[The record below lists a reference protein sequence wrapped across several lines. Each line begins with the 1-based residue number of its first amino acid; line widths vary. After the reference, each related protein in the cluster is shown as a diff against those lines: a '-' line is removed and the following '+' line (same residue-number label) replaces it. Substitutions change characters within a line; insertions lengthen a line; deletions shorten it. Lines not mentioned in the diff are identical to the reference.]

1 MQRSLK
7 GEINAA
13 WFCFQYSQSCLG
25 PSSGIFIVRLPS
37 WEKLKVSGKMSEEGS
52 WPGPLPSLGGP
63 FVLEPLDPWGLFTT
77 HLSPGG
83 CSITMVTR
91 YQRHYGNK
99 ENRSWPAAL
108 LFQIQEEMKVL
119 VHFLFFIYLFF
130 NGHCFIFQWVFAHFS
145 LWGPQW
151 QIKDLVHVWT
161 GTPSWVP
168 KGSPFTFL

>member
-1 MQRSLK
+1 
-7 GEINAA
+7 
-13 WFCFQYSQSCLG
+13 
-25 PSSGIFIVRLPS
+25 
-37 WEKLKVSGKMSEEGS
+37 MSEGS

-145 LWGPQW
+145 L
-151 QIKDLVHVWT
+151 
-161 GTPSWVP
+161 
-168 KGSPFTFL
+168 

>member
-1 MQRSLK
+1 MPV
-7 GEINAA
+7 EFAFNTV
-13 WFCFQYSQSCLG
+13 SQSGLG

-37 WEKLKVSGKMSEEGS
+37 WEKFKVSGKMSEGS

-63 FVLEPLDPWGLFTT
+63 FVLEPLDPWGLFTS

-130 NGHCFIFQWVFAHFS
+130 DGHCLIFSVGLCPFQPLRAPVANQRS
-145 LWGPQW
+145 GPCVNW
-151 QIKDLVHVWT
+151 DT
-161 GTPSWVP
+161 SWVP
-168 KGSPFTFL
+168 RGPPFTFL